1 MKGEEGGNIHG
12 LGVDTAADGSP
23 RRLTESDRRCSG
35 KEEAVGVVAC
45 SGGRLTELSLALAGG
60 QPREGKE
67 AMCAAGAWGVR
78 GWSGAV
84 VEERRRCQGAGSA
97 RAHGLSWVCCGRDM
111 RGLECWRRMRQQGVH
126 TGGAP

>member
-45 SGGRLTELSLALAGG
+45 SGDGSRSCRLRSPAVSQERGKKRCVLLVLGVCVGG
-60 QPREGKE
+60 P
-67 AMCAAGAWGVR
+67 
-78 GWSGAV
+78 
-84 VEERRRCQGAGSA
+84 
-97 RAHGLSWVCCGRDM
+97 GL
-111 RGLECWRRMRQQGVH
+111 
-126 TGGAP
+126 